1 MKRSMSATLGLL
13 MMATQVPMDSAWAT
27 NPWDD
32 KTLDPDKRADLLLKQ
47 MTLDEKITVVDGL
60 FGSVAKLGGKE
71 IDPVPE
77 ALMGSAGH
85 VPGVPR
91 LGIPAQDE
99 TDAGLGVATQG
110 NTRDKVRERTSL
122 PAGLATAATWNPET
136 AFQGGAMIGREARA
150 SGFNVMLAG
159 GVNLTREPR
168 NGRNF
173 EYAGEDPLLAGTI
186 VGAEIKGIQSN
197 HIVSTIKHFAEND
210 QETGRMTVSAEMD
223 DDQARMSDLLAFQ
236 IAIEIA
242 DPGSV
247 MCSYNRVHG
256 TYACE
261 NDLLLNKIL
270 KKDWGYKGYVM
281 SDWGA
286 DYSTAKAINAG
297 LDQES
302 AWVFDGVNRF
312 GDDLK
317 KAVADKSVS
326 QKRLDE
332 MVHRI
337 LRSLF
342 AKGVIDDPVKP
353 GPIDY
358 AKDGAASQA
367 DAEEAVVLLK
377 NDGGLLPIKSG
388 LKKVVVIGGH
398 ADVGV
403 PAGGG
408 SSLVYPVGGNAVQG
422 TTPATWPGPV
432 MYHPSSPVKALKSRL
447 GQTEIAF
454 ADGADPAA
462 AAQLAAGA
470 DLVLVFARNW
480 DGEAHD
486 EPLDLPDNQDAL
498 ISAVAAANAKTV
510 VVLET
515 GNPVLMPWVT
525 RVAGVVEAWYPG
537 TSGGEAI
544 ARVLTGEVDA
554 SGRLPIT
561 FPASIDQLA
570 HPEIVNFGQE
580 RPQPYSVEYPE
591 GAAAGYKWYDKQNLT
606 PLFPF
611 GFGLSY
617 STYAY
622 ENLTAREEGGKVTVS
637 FTVKNTGTR
646 AGKDVPQLYVGH
658 QGDGWEAPRRLA
670 GWQKVSL
677 QPGESKQVSLTID
690 PRLLAHF
697 DGKKHKWEI
706 AKGAYEL
713 SLGSSSRNFA
723 QKTSV
728 SLEAKSF

>member
-1 MKRSMSATLGLL
+1 
-13 MMATQVPMDSAWAT
+13 MAA

-32 KTLDPDKRADLLLKQ
+32 KTLDPDKRADLVVKQ

-60 FGSVAKLGGKE
+60 FGSVARLNGRE
-71 IDPVPE
+71 IEPV
-77 ALMGSAGH
+77 AGVLMGSAGH
-85 VPGVPR
+85 IPGVPR
-91 LGIPAQDE
+91 LGIPAQEE

-122 PAGLATAATWNPET
+122 PAGLATAATWNPEI
-136 AFQGGAMIGREARA
+136 AFQGGAAIGSEARL

-186 VGAEIKGIQSN
+186 VGAEIKGVQSN

-210 QETGRMTVSAEMD
+210 QETGRMVASAEMD

-261 NDLLLNKIL
+261 NDLLMTKIL
-270 KKDWGYKGYVM
+270 KKDWGFKGYVM

-302 AWVFDGVNRF
+302 AWVFDGINHF

-342 AKGVIDDPVKP
+342 AKGVMDDPVKP

-367 DAEEAVVLLK
+367 DAEEGIVLLK
-377 NDGGLLPIKSG
+377 NDGGLLPVKPG
-388 LKKVVVIGGH
+388 LKKVVVIGAH

-408 SSLVYPVGGNAVQG
+408 SSLVYPVGGNAFPG
-422 TTPATWPGPV
+422 IAPTTWPGPV
-432 MYHPSSPVKALKSRL
+432 MFHPSSPLKALKSRL
-447 GQTEIAF
+447 GQAEIAY
-454 ADGADPAA
+454 ADGVDPAA
-462 AAQLAAGA
+462 AAKLATGA

-480 DGEAHD
+480 DGEDHD
-486 EPLDLPDNQDAL
+486 EPLTLPDNQDAL
-498 ISAVAAANAKTV
+498 ISSVAAANSKTV

-515 GNPVLMPWVT
+515 GNPVLMPWLGKVS
-525 RVAGVVEAWYPG
+525 GVVEAWYSG

-561 FPASIDQLA
+561 FPASLDQLP
-570 HPEIVNFGQE
+570 HPQLVGTDKPNIPGG
-580 RPQPYSVEYPE
+580 PAYALDYPE
-591 GAAAGYKWYDKQNLT
+591 GAAAGYKWYDRQNLS
-606 PLFPF
+606 PAFPF

-622 ENLTAREEGGKVTVS
+622 ENLSAQEEGGKVTVS
-637 FTVKNTGTR
+637 FTVKNTGSR
-646 AGKDVPQLYVGH
+646 PGKSVPQVYVGH

-670 GWQKVSL
+670 GWQKVVL
-677 QPGESKQVSLTID
+677 QPGQSKQVTLSVD
-690 PRLLAHF
+690 PRLLAHY
-697 DGKKHKWEI
+697 DGKTHKWEI
-706 AKGAYEL
+706 AKGSDEL
-713 SLGSSSRNFA
+713 SLGSSSRDFT
-723 QKTSV
+723 QKASV
-728 SLEAKSF
+728 DLDAKSF

>member
-1 MKRSMSATLGLL
+1 MKRKLSATLGLL
-13 MMATQVPMDSAWAT
+13 MLATQVHAT
-27 NPWDD
+27 NAWDD
-32 KTLDPDKRADLLLKQ
+32 KTLDPDKRADLLLQK
-47 MTLDEKITVVDGL
+47 MSLDEKIAVVDGL
-60 FGSVAKLGGKE
+60 FGSVAKLGGKD

-85 VPGVPR
+85 IPGVPR
-91 LGIPAQDE
+91 LGIPSQEE

-122 PAGLATAATWNPET
+122 PAGLATAATWNPEV
-136 AFQGGAMIGREARA
+136 AYQGGAMIGAEARQ

-186 VGAEIKGIQSN
+186 AGAEIKGVQSN
-197 HIVSTIKHFAEND
+197 HIISTIKHFAEND

-261 NDLLLNKIL
+261 NDLLMNRIL
-270 KKDWGYKGYVM
+270 KKDWGFKGYVM
-281 SDWGA
+281 SDWGG

-317 KAVADKSVS
+317 KAIADKTVS
-326 QKRLDE
+326 KKRLDD

-337 LRSLF
+337 LRTLF
-342 AKGVIDDPVKP
+342 AKGVIDDPVKQ

-367 DAEEAVVLLK
+367 DAEEGIVLLK
-377 NDGGLLPIKSG
+377 NEGAPLPIKPG
-388 LKKVVVIGGH
+388 LKKIVVIGAH

-408 SSLVYPVGGNAVQG
+408 SSMVYPVGGNAFPG
-422 TTPATWPGPV
+422 IAPTTWPGPV
-432 MYHPSSPVKALKSRL
+432 MFHPSSPLKGLKARL
-447 GQTEIAF
+447 GQTEIAY
-454 ADGADPAA
+454 ADGTDPAA
-462 AAQLAAGA
+462 AAKLAAGA

-486 EPLDLPDNQDAL
+486 EPLSLPDNQDAL
-498 ISAVAAANAKTV
+498 ISSVADANSKIV

-515 GNPVLMPWVT
+515 GNPVLMPWLGKVQ
-525 RVAGVVEAWYPG
+525 GVVEAWYSG

-544 ARVLTGEVDA
+544 ARVLTGEIDA

-561 FPASIDQLA
+561 FPVSVDQLP

-580 RPQPYSVEYPE
+580 RPQPYAVTYTE
-591 GAAAGYKWYDKQNLT
+591 GATAGYKWYDRQNLQ

-622 ENLTAREEGGKVTVS
+622 ENLSAKEEGGRVTVS
-637 FTVKNTGTR
+637 FTVKNTGAR
-646 AGKDVPQLYVGH
+646 AGKDVPQIYVGH
-658 QGDGWEAPRRLA
+658 SGDGWEAPRRLA

-677 QPGESKQVSLTID
+677 QPGESRQVSLTVD
-690 PRLLAHF
+690 PRLLARY
-697 DGKKHKWEI
+697 DGKLHQWVI

-713 SLGSSSRNFA
+713 SLGSSSRTVA
-723 QKTSV
+723 QSTSV
-728 SLEAKSF
+728 NLDAKTF

>member
-1 MKRSMSATLGLL
+1 
-13 MMATQVPMDSAWAT
+13 MAA

-32 KTLDPDKRADLLLKQ
+32 KTLDPDKRADLVVKQ

-60 FGSVAKLGGKE
+60 FGSVARLNGRE
-71 IDPVPE
+71 IEPV
-77 ALMGSAGH
+77 AGVLMGSAGH
-85 VPGVPR
+85 IPGVPR
-91 LGIPAQDE
+91 LGIPAQEE

-122 PAGLATAATWNPET
+122 PAGLATAATWNPEV
-136 AFQGGAMIGREARA
+136 AFQGGAAIGSEARL

-186 VGAEIKGIQSN
+186 VGAEIRGVQSN

-210 QETGRMTVSAEMD
+210 QETGRMVASAEMD

-261 NDLLLNKIL
+261 NDLLMTKIL
-270 KKDWGYKGYVM
+270 KKDWGFKGYVM

-302 AWVFDGVNRF
+302 AWVFDGINHF
-312 GDDLK
+312 GDDLR

-326 QKRLDE
+326 KKRLDE

-342 AKGVIDDPVKP
+342 AKGVIDDPVKQ
-353 GPIDY
+353 GAIDY
-358 AKDGAASQA
+358 AKDGAASQG
-367 DAEEAVVLLK
+367 DAEEGIVLLK
-377 NDGGLLPIKSG
+377 NDGALLPIKPG
-388 LKKVVVIGGH
+388 LRKIVVIGAH

-408 SSLVYPVGGNAVQG
+408 SSMVYPVGGNAFPGIQP
-422 TTPATWPGPV
+422 TSWPGPV
-432 MYHPSSPVKALKSRL
+432 MFHPSSPLKALKSRL
-447 GQTEIAF
+447 GQTEIAY
-454 ADGADPAA
+454 ADGSDVAA
-462 AAQLAAGA
+462 AATLATGA
-470 DLVLVFARNW
+470 DLVLMFARNW
-480 DGEAHD
+480 DGEDHD
-486 EPLDLPDNQDAL
+486 EPLSLPDNQDAL

-515 GNPVLMPWVT
+515 GNPVLMPWLGKVS
-525 RVAGVVEAWYPG
+525 GVVEAWYSG

-561 FPASIDQLA
+561 FPASLDQLP
-570 HPEIVNFGQE
+570 HPQLVGTDKPNIPGG
-580 RPQPYSVEYPE
+580 PAYALDYPE
-591 GAAAGYKWYDKQNLT
+591 GAAAGYKWYDRQNLS
-606 PLFPF
+606 PAFPF

-622 ENLTAREEGGKVTVS
+622 ENLSAQEEGGKVTVS
-637 FTVKNTGTR
+637 FTVKNTGSR
-646 AGKDVPQLYVGH
+646 PGKSVPQVYVGH

-670 GWQKVSL
+670 GWQKVVL
-677 QPGESKQVSLTID
+677 QPGETKQVTLTVD
-690 PRLLAHF
+690 PRLLAHY
-697 DGKKHKWEI
+697 DGKQHKWEI
-706 AKGAYEL
+706 AKGSYEL
-713 SLGSSSRNFA
+713 SLGSSSRDFT
-723 QKTSV
+723 QKASV
-728 SLEAKSF
+728 NIEAKSF

>member
-1 MKRSMSATLGLL
+1 MKRKLTATLGLL
-13 MMATQVPMDSAWAT
+13 MLATQAT
-27 NPWDD
+27 GYAATANPWDD
-32 KTLDPDKRADLLLKQ
+32 KTLDPDKRADLVLKQ
-47 MTLDEKITVVDGL
+47 MTLDEKITLVDGL
-60 FGSVAKLGGKE
+60 FGSVAKRDGKE
-71 IDPVPE
+71 IDPV
-77 ALMGSAGH
+77 AGVLMGSAGH

-91 LGIPAQDE
+91 LGIPSQEE

-122 PAGLATAATWNPET
+122 PAGLASAATWNPEI
-136 AFQGGAMIGREARA
+136 AYQGGAMIGAEARL

-186 VGAEIKGIQSN
+186 VGAEINGVQSN

-210 QETGRMTVSAEMD
+210 QETGRMSASANID

-236 IAIEIA
+236 IAIEA
-242 DPGSV
+242 SDPGSV
-247 MCSYNRVHG
+247 MCAYNRVHG

-261 NDLLLNKIL
+261 NDALLIQIL
-270 KKDWGYKGYVM
+270 RKDWGYKGYVM

-317 KAVADKSVS
+317 TALADKSVS
-326 QKRLDE
+326 HKRLDE
-332 MVHRI
+332 MVHRV

-358 AKDGAASQA
+358 AKDGAVSQA
-367 DAEEAVVLLK
+367 DAEEAIVLLK
-377 NDGGLLPIKSG
+377 NDGALLPIKQG
-388 LKKVVVIGGH
+388 LKKIVVIGAH

-408 SSLVYPVGGNAVQG
+408 SSLVYPVGGNAVPGIQP
-422 TTPATWPGPV
+422 TTWPGPV
-432 MYHPSSPVKALKSRL
+432 MVHPSSPLKALKQRL
-447 GQTEIAF
+447 GQTEIAY

-462 AAQLAAGA
+462 AATLASGA

-480 DGEAHD
+480 DGEDHD
-486 EPLDLPDNQDAL
+486 EPLTLPDNQDSL
-498 ISAVAAANAKTV
+498 IGSVAAANARTV

-515 GNPVLMPWVT
+515 GNPVLMPWLDKVS
-525 RVAGVVEAWYPG
+525 GVVEAWYSG

-561 FPASIDQLA
+561 FPASLDQLP
-570 HPEIVNFGQE
+570 HPQLVGEGLPF
-580 RPQPYSVEYPE
+580 RTMFDLDYPE
-591 GAAAGYKWYDKQNLT
+591 GAATGYKWYDRQKLT
-606 PLFPF
+606 PAFPF

-617 STYAY
+617 SSYAY
-622 ENLTAREEGGKVTVS
+622 DGLSAKQEGGKVTVR
-637 FTVKNTGTR
+637 FTIKNSGAR
-646 AGKDVPQLYVGH
+646 AGKDVPQIYVGH

-670 GWQKVSL
+670 GWQKVAL
-677 QPGESKQVSLTID
+677 QPGESKQISVTVD
-690 PRLLAHF
+690 PRLLAHY
-697 DGKKHKWEI
+697 DGKRHKWVI
-706 AKGAYEL
+706 AKGVYEL
-713 SLGSSSRNFA
+713 SLGSSSRSFA
-723 QKTSV
+723 QQTSV
-728 SLEAKSF
+728 NLEARAF

>member
-1 MKRSMSATLGLL
+1 MKRSLSATLALL
-13 MMATQVPMDSAWAT
+13 MMAGQAHAT

-32 KTLDPDKRADLLLKQ
+32 KSLGSDKRADLILQK
-47 MTLDEKITVVDGL
+47 MSLDEKITLVDGL
-60 FGSVAKLGGKE
+60 FGSVAKLDGKE
-71 IDPVPE
+71 IDPLPE
-77 ALMGSAGH
+77 ALMGSAGY
-85 VPGVPR
+85 VPGIAR
-91 LGIPAQDE
+91 LGIPAQNE

-122 PAGLATAATWNPET
+122 PAGLATAATWNPEI
-136 AFQGGAMIGREARA
+136 AYKGGAMIGSEARN

-173 EYAGEDPLLAGTI
+173 EYAGEDPLLAGMI
-186 VGAEIKGIQSN
+186 AGAEIKGIQSN
-197 HIVSTIKHFAEND
+197 HIISTIKHYAENN
-210 QETGRMTVSAEMD
+210 QETGRMTVSANLDEA
-223 DDQARMSDLLAFQ
+223 QARMSDLLAFE
-236 IAIEIA
+236 IAIEQA

-247 MCSYNRVHG
+247 MCSYNRLHE

-261 NDLLLNKIL
+261 NDLLLNQIL

-286 DYSTAKAINAG
+286 DHSTVKAANAG

-317 KAVADKSVS
+317 KALADKSVP
-326 QKRLDE
+326 QKRLDD

-342 AKGVIDDPVKP
+342 DKGVMDDPVKQ
-353 GPIDY
+353 GPMDFV
-358 AKDGAASQA
+358 KDAAVSQA
-367 DAEEAVVLLK
+367 DAEEGIVLLK
-377 NDGGLLPIKSG
+377 NDKSLLPLKAG
-388 LKKVVVIGGH
+388 VKKVAVIGAH
-398 ADVGV
+398 ADAGV

-408 SSLVYPVGGNAVQG
+408 SSMVYPIGGNAVPG
-422 TTPATWPGPV
+422 IEPKTWPGPV
-432 MYHPSSPVKALKSRL
+432 MFHPSSPLKALKARY
-447 GQTEIAF
+447 GQLDVAYN
-454 ADGADPAA
+454 DGADPAA
-462 AAQLAAGA
+462 AAKLAAA
-470 DLVLVFARNW
+470 SDVVILFARNW

-486 EPLDLPDNQDAL
+486 EPLSLPDNQDAL
-498 ISAVAAANAKTV
+498 IDAVAGANANTV
-510 VVLET
+510 LVLET
-515 GNPVLMPWVT
+515 GNPVLMPWLPKVGT
-525 RVAGVVEAWYPG
+525 VVEAWYSG
-537 TSGGEAI
+537 TNGGEAI
-544 ARVLTGEVDA
+544 ARVLFGEVDA

-561 FPASIDQLA
+561 FPASVDQLP
-570 HPEIVNFGQE
+570 HPQIVNFGEE
-580 RPQPYSVEYPE
+580 RPAFYGLDYTE
-591 GAAAGYKWYDKQNLT
+591 GAATGYKWYDKQNLK

-622 ENLTAREEGGKVTVS
+622 DALSAKEEGGKVTVS
-637 FTVKNTGTR
+637 FTVKNTGSR
-646 AGKDVPQLYVGH
+646 AGKDVPQIYVGH

-670 GWQKVSL
+670 GWEKVSL
-677 QPGESKQVSLTID
+677 APGESKQVSVTVD
-690 PRLLAHF
+690 SRLLAHF
-697 DGKKHKWEI
+697 DEKSHKWVI

-713 SLGSSSRNFA
+713 SLGASSRDLK

-728 SLEAKSF
+728 NLEAKSF

>member
-1 MKRSMSATLGLL
+1 MKRKLSVTLGLL
-13 MMATQVPMDSAWAT
+13 MLASQVPGYAAPA

-32 KTLDPDKRADLLLKQ
+32 KSLDPDKRADLVLKQ

-60 FGSVAKLGGKE
+60 FGSVAKLDGKE
-71 IDPVPE
+71 IEPV
-77 ALMGSAGH
+77 AGVLMGSAGH
-85 VPGVPR
+85 IPGVPR
-91 LGIPAQDE
+91 LGIPSQEE

-122 PAGLATAATWNPET
+122 PAGLATAATWNPEL
-136 AFQGGAMIGREARA
+136 AYQGGAMIGSEARL

-186 VGAEIKGIQSN
+186 AGATIKGVQSN

-210 QETGRMTVSAEMD
+210 QETGRMVASANID
-223 DDQARMSDLLAFQ
+223 DDQGRMSDLLAFQ
-236 IAIEIA
+236 FAIEAA

-247 MCSYNRVHG
+247 MCSYNRVHAI
-256 TYACE
+256 YACE
-261 NDLLLNKIL
+261 NDVLLNQIL

-286 DYSTAKAINAG
+286 DHSTAKAINAG

-312 GDDLK
+312 GDDLR
-317 KAVADKSVS
+317 KALSDKSVS
-326 QKRLDE
+326 PKRLDE
-332 MVHRI
+332 MVRRI
-337 LRSLF
+337 LRTLF
-342 AKGVIDDPVKP
+342 AKGVIDDPVKQ

-358 AKDGAASQA
+358 AKDSAVTQA
-367 DAEEAVVLLK
+367 DAEEAIVLLK
-377 NDGGLLPIKSG
+377 NDGNLLPVKPG
-388 LKKVVVIGGH
+388 LKRIVVIGGH

-408 SSLVYPVGGNAVQG
+408 SSLVYPVGGNAFPG
-422 TTPATWPGPV
+422 IGPTGWPGPV
-432 MYHPSSPVKALKSRL
+432 MFHPSSPVKALKSRL
-447 GQTEIAF
+447 GQTEIAY
-454 ADGADPAA
+454 ADGADAA
-462 AAQLAAGA
+462 AAAKLATGA

-480 DGEAHD
+480 DGEDHD
-486 EPLDLPDNQDAL
+486 EPLTLPDNQDAL
-498 ISAVAAANAKTV
+498 IASVAAANAKTV

-515 GNPVLMPWVT
+515 GNPVLMPWIGKVQ
-525 RVAGVVEAWYPG
+525 GVVEAWYSG

-544 ARVLTGEVDA
+544 ARVLTGEADA

-561 FPASIDQLA
+561 FPASLDQLP
-570 HPEIVNFGQE
+570 HPKLVGSDV
-580 RPQPYSVEYPE
+580 PPMQPFDLDYPE
-591 GAAAGYKWYDKQNLT
+591 GAATGYKWYDRQGLT
-606 PLFPF
+606 PAFPF

-617 STYAY
+617 SSYAY
-622 ENLTAREEGGKVTVS
+622 ENLSAKEEGGKVTVS
-637 FTVKNTGTR
+637 FTVKNTGAR
-646 AGKDVPQLYVGH
+646 AGKDVPQIYVGH

-670 GWQKVSL
+670 GWQKVAL
-677 QPGESKQVSLTID
+677 APGESKQVSLTVD

-697 DGKKHKWEI
+697 DGKQHKWVI

-713 SLGSSSRNFA
+713 SLGSSSRSFA
-723 QKTSV
+723 QQTSV
-728 SLEAKSF
+728 TLEAKAF